1 MSPRRTASAAVASAL
16 FLVLAAAGS
25 APASA
30 QSAEEVVNDA
40 LERFEQ
46 RMEGVRTYTVVQ
58 TVMGFE
64 SATTFERRTVDGHT
78 VFLPRETEGSE
89 AAAQAPQSYQ
99 AMLTELGDR
108 ATHEGFESVEGTE
121 CHLLSLED
129 FSGEAFGDLSPPRS
143 GGEWTPERLRFWI
156 DRDELLPRKM
166 LMEGTVTS
174 EGEERPVSITALFRD
189 YREVDGVVHPYRTEV
204 RTEGL
209 SPAMSPE
216 ERARMEASMKK
227 MKKKMEQMS
236 PEQRKMMEQM
246 MGGRLEKMEKMLASG
261 AMDLTVEVKEIRVN
275 EAGGGGG

>member
-1 MSPRRTASAAVASAL
+1 MSRRSPASAFLSSAL
-16 FLVLAAAGS
+16 ILVLAAA

-46 RMEGVRTYTVVQ
+46 RMEGVQSYTVVQ

-64 SATTFERRTVDGHT
+64 SSTTFERRTVDGHT
-78 VFLPRETEGSE
+78 VFVPRETEGSE

-99 AMLTELGDR
+99 AMLTELGER
-108 ATHEGFESVEGTE
+108 ATHEGIESVDGRE

-129 FSGEAFGDLSPPRS
+129 FSGEAFGDLSPPGA

-166 LMEGTVTS
+166 TMEGTVTRQ
-174 EGEERPVSITALFRD
+174 GEEQPVSITALMRD

-227 MKKKMEQMS
+227 LKKKMEQMS
-236 PEQRKMMEQM
+236 PEQREMMEQM
-246 MGGRLEKMEKMLASG
+246 MGGQLEKMEEMLATG
-261 AMDLTVEVKEIRVN
+261 AMDMTVEVKEIRVN
-275 EAGGGGG
+275 EGDGGG